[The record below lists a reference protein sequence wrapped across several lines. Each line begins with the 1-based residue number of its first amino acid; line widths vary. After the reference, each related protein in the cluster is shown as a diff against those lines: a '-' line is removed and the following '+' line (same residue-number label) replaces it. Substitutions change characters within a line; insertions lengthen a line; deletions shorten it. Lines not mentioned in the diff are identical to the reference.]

1 VSESVDI
8 AMRVADGLA
17 HAHAHDIV
25 HRDVKPAN
33 LVLTATGEV

>member
-1 VSESVDI
+1 
-8 AMRVADGLA
+8 MRVADGLA
-17 HAHAHDIV
+17 RAHAHDTV